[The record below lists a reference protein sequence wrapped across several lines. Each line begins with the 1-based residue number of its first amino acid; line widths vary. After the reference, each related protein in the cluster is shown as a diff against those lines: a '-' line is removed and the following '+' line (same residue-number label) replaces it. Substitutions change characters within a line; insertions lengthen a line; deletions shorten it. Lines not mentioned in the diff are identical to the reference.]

1 MNIVSIIEEHK
12 TGTEE
17 RIMQIWSL
25 YEKVRNV
32 VSRANHL
39 LGPFI
44 LLSNGSE
51 FIMISC
57 MSYSI
62 HLQFQNHSLD
72 PVFYLHHH
80 IGSFHLAPG
89 IMRCSWINYNA
100 HSFKTTVAAFLTEN
114 WFLLTDRERHVVEA
128 VLTRLQDPLLLLPWI
143 FTASVVAYCCKC

>member
-1 MNIVSIIEEHK
+1 MGEIVPAFVFYHTSLSIQALEEASKKIFAAITNRMNTVSIIEEHK

-62 HLQFQNHSLD
+62 HIQFQNHSLD

-89 IMRCSWINYNA
+89 IMRLAHGSTTTICS
-100 HSFKTTVAAFLTEN
+100 
-114 WFLLTDRERHVVEA
+114 LL
-128 VLTRLQDPLLLLPWI
+128 
-143 FTASVVAYCCKC
+143 